1 MRLTGGPEF
10 EVADGV
16 LVILA
21 GIVNI
26 GAMSLE
32 HETFFKTTT
41 LIFAVG
47 CFTLCIP
54 GVRPA
59 SFGAIR
65 GLPRISTMHA
75 LFWTIQLLYVL
86 LFATEQH
93 AIHTHWR
100 LHWKVEYIASSWV
113 VLGFIGGSYP
123 GRALHK
129 LVLWAIASAS
139 IIGRLIVLRQVW
151 ERVRVEQGLD
161 VVKWTEGDEMMTGGI
176 KATVLAPLLSL
187 ILGLI
192 ARKKLNTFSSAF
204 AERQAFQL
212 AELQSRTAELETA
225 RREALMKAQQ
235 ERSRAQSIGLG
246 ASPSNGPVAND
257 IDRPGFRPEVFDQT
271 SLKSEQTTFSTD
283 NELRDIFRRPAY
295 SEKGPSSKDNEPAP
309 MRAQHERSRAQ
320 SIGFGASPS
329 NGPATNDGP
338 SSRPVPE
345 AFDQTSFKSE
355 SSTDNEV
362 RNIIR
367 RPESSTDNEVRDIV
381 RRPTGVSRPQS
392 VGDDSSVFS
401 CDDSASCQSAEFVSE
416 SRKEALH
423 ETLKAAG
430 IWPTRRR
437 AAHKLSGE
445 DH

>member
-10 EVADGV
+10 EVADVV

-47 CFTLCIP
+47 CFTLCVP

-59 SFGAIR
+59 AFGAIR
-65 GLPRISTMHA
+65 GLPLMSTMHA
-75 LFWTIQLLYVL
+75 LFWTINFCLCCCSQQSSMQSMHTGGYIGRWNTLHPHGWCLNSSEA
-86 LFATEQH
+86 AT
-93 AIHTHWR
+93 
-100 LHWKVEYIASSWV
+100 
-113 VLGFIGGSYP
+113 GS
-123 GRALHK
+123 ALHK

-151 ERVRVEQGLD
+151 EWVRVEQGLD

-176 KATVLAPLLSL
+176 KATVLTPLLSL

-212 AELQSRTAELETA
+212 AELQSRTAELDCTA
-225 RREALMKAQQ
+225 RALMKAQQ
-235 ERSRAQSIGLG
+235 ERSRAQSIRLG

-271 SLKSEQTTFSTD
+271 SLKSEQTTFSTTT
-283 NELRDIFRRPAY
+283 
-295 SEKGPSSKDNEPAP
+295 SCGTSSDG
-309 MRAQHERSRAQ
+309 QHIRKRTILERQ
-320 SIGFGASPS
+320 
-329 NGPATNDGP
+329 
-338 SSRPVPE
+338 
-345 AFDQTSFKSE
+345 
-355 SSTDNEV
+355 
-362 RNIIR
+362 
-367 RPESSTDNEVRDIV
+367 
-381 RRPTGVSRPQS
+381 
-392 VGDDSSVFS
+392 
-401 CDDSASCQSAEFVSE
+401 
-416 SRKEALH
+416 
-423 ETLKAAG
+423 
-430 IWPTRRR
+430 
-437 AAHKLSGE
+437 
-445 DH
+445 